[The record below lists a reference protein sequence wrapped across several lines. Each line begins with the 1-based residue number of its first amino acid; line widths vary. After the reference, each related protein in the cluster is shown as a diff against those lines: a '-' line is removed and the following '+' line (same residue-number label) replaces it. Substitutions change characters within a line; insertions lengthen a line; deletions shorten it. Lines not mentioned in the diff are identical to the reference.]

1 MLSNISITSYIN
13 VELNSVY
20 KMFLSLETEDL
31 SVLQNETVVNAI
43 RLIYKINKMHFSL
56 SNICSRI
63 SFEDIFTAAFLE
75 SYPTSDLG
83 APSIGWHYD
92 ISYHIITFK
101 YDMDFAEQ
109 NIEIYL
115 LVPPSEQNLLTINRW
130 VGAIGVF
137 HVMAPM
143 ARAIAKLVMI

>member
-1 MLSNISITSYIN
+1 MLLGWFTKSKKYIN
-13 VELNSVY
+13 
-20 KMFLSLETEDL
+20 
-31 SVLQNETVVNAI
+31 
-43 RLIYKINKMHFSL
+43 L